1 MQQRAFADFCETLR
15 DLSDEPSLVNVE
27 RYLAASRRL
36 ELSAPKKRPTRRS
49 RRARA
54 KTTLPTAAASTT

>member
-1 MQQRAFADFCETLR
+1 MHQRAFADFCETLR

-36 ELSAPKKRPTRRS
+36 ELAAPKKRRTRRS
-49 RRARA
+49 RRSSA
-54 KTTLPTAAASTT
+54 KTAHTAAATTA

>member
-1 MQQRAFADFCETLR
+1 MHQRAFADFCETLR

-36 ELSAPKKRPTRRS
+36 ELSTPKKRPTRRS
-49 RRARA
+49 RRTSA
-54 KTTLPTAAASTT
+54 KTARPAAAST

>member
-1 MQQRAFADFCETLR
+1 MHQRAFADFCETLR

-36 ELSAPKKRPTRRS
+36 ELAAPKKRPGRRS
-49 RRARA
+49 RRTSA
-54 KTTLPTAAASTT
+54 KATRPATAST